1 MSASKNSPNV
11 PAVPSPHAAP
21 LPVHQRTAP
30 HFENVLGAAPA
41 GVVASM
47 DQAGDDPASQAPG
60 YRLPISSVGLGR
72 EGVPVRILHP
82 LEAGQETV
90 LACDIDIRTTLDAAH
105 RGIHVSRMGN
115 VLAEVTLERYETL
128 DAFTEQLCRRVQE
141 TQYGGTTTISV
152 RSRFWYR
159 EAVSGFGSK
168 KDKVSLE
175 SVGLLS
181 QVTRDASGRSQRLR
195 GIEVDHITA
204 CPCVQQT
211 LKHSLGQ
218 RKPDPVSHTPESPPL
233 THSQRS
239 RTSVE
244 VGSAS
249 GPTIAALLQA
259 VDEVLFRSQSTLPR
273 PQELLLV
280 LRAHQKPQFLE
291 DVMRDLTQRV
301 CRLSR
306 ELPDDA
312 PLRIR
317 SQSLESI
324 HEFDLG
330 GELVTSLAEARKA
343 LG

>member
-1 MSASKNSPNV
+1 MSDPKNRANET
-11 PAVPSPHAAP
+11 PARTLAEP

-30 HFENVLGAAPA
+30 HFEQILGAMP
-41 GVVASM
+41 GVVVASM

-72 EGVPVRILHP
+72 EGVPVRIRHP
-82 LEAGQETV
+82 LEAGQETTV
-90 LACDIDIRTTLDAAH
+90 ACNVDIRTMLDAAH

-115 VLAEVTLERYETL
+115 MLAEVTLESYPTL
-128 DAFTEQLCRRVQE
+128 DAFAEQLCRRVQQ
-141 TQYGGTTTISV
+141 TQGGGATTISV

-159 EAVSGFGSK
+159 EGVSGFGSK
-168 KDKVSLE
+168 ADKMSLE
-175 SVGLLS
+175 SVGLLTQAKS
-181 QVTRDASGRSQRLR
+181 DASGRIESLR

-218 RKPDPVSHTPESPPL
+218 RKPDPVAHPPESPPL

-291 DVMRDLTQRV
+291 DVLRDLTRRV
-301 CRLSR
+301 CQLCW
-306 ELPDDA
+306 ELPDSVQ
-312 PLRIR
+312 LRVR

-330 GELVTSLAEARKA
+330 GELVTSLAEARSV